1 MKVKT
6 FAKAGFSA
14 AVLVMAMATP
24 AAADPVP
31 AGTEFRPIVGVGS
44 DTTQDVMNGLAKV
57 ITDGSGNPLVSSW
70 DARPPGAVLTITTKS
85 AAVDPDC
92 TFNRPNG
99 SGAGRT
105 VLKAAKEGGSVAG
118 MVGTDVLGCVQ
129 FARSSSA
136 PSTPGTT
143 GNYAYVSF
151 GVDAMTFAKNAGSD
165 LPDSLTV
172 VQLQRIYRCQLSS
185 ITGIPVQARLVQPGS
200 GTRAYWNTKMG
211 INDVEI
217 ANGDYPCLTILP
229 TVQEHDGAV
238 LNGQM
243 NQIVPMSIAQH
254 ISQENSGQTIGG
266 VLVDVADRRGES
278 KLGKVNNI
286 NPRTGAGGFTGDVNI
301 NFPFIRDVYNVVPV
315 ADFPTLGSVFVGPA
329 SQVCSRENVI
339 KAFGFGFRPSTG
351 SQPADLLKQGCGD
364 AYLRANS

>member
-1 MKVKT
+1 MKGKT

-14 AVLVMAMATP
+14 AVLVMAMAAP

-57 ITDGSGNPLVSSW
+57 ITSGGNPVVASW
-70 DARPPGAVLTITTKS
+70 DARPPGTVLTITTKS

-105 VLKAAKEGGSVAG
+105 ALRAAKEGGSVPG
-118 MVGTDVLGCVQ
+118 MVGTDILGCVQ

-136 PSTPGTT
+136 PGTLGTT

-151 GVDAMTFAKNAGSD
+151 GVDAVSFAKNAGSD

-172 VQLQRIYRCQLSS
+172 VQLQRIYRCQLAS
-185 ITGIPVQARLVQPGS
+185 ITGVPVQARLIQSGS
-200 GTRAYWNTKMG
+200 GTRAYWNSKMG

-229 TVQEHDGAV
+229 TVQEHDGSV

-243 NQIVPMSIAQH
+243 NQIVPMSIGQY

-266 VLVDVADRRGES
+266 VLVDVVDRRGES
-278 KLGKVNNI
+278 KLGKINNV
-286 NPRTGAGGFTGDVNI
+286 NPRTGGFTGDLNI
-301 NFPFIRDVYNVVPV
+301 NFPFVRDVYNVVPV
-315 ADFPTLGSVFVGPA
+315 ADFGTLGSVFLG
-329 SQVCSRENVI
+329 STSEICTRDTVI

-351 SQPADLLKQGCGD
+351 SQPADLTKQGCGD